1 MNKEVSR
8 KIALYGS
15 RNQIVQAEAALQT
28 IPNLADMSEPEARLK
43 ILRLI
48 EDNDL
53 EADILFDGNAVWNRK
68 KLLKNI
74 RLIKKTNDM
83 NRMSKYLYEFLHLC
97 CGSIAHYNKYGWIC
111 EYPTV
116 GDLKRFFQKNEL
128 GQRVSQ
134 HLPHWKTDAKEIVK
148 AIEEILEIPSEWEIP
163 QYACLG

>member
-1 MNKEVSR
+1 MHKEVSG
-8 KIALYGS
+8 KITLYGS
-15 RNQIVQAEAALQT
+15 GSQITQTEAVLQT
-28 IPNLADMSEPEARLK
+28 IPNLAGMNEPEARLA
-43 ILRLI
+43 ILKLI
-48 EDNDL
+48 EDNNI
-53 EADILFDGNAVWNRK
+53 EADILFDGNTVWNRE

-83 NRMSKYLYEFLHLC
+83 NRMSDYLYKFLHLC
-97 CGSIAHYNKYGWIC
+97 CGSIAHYDKYGWIC

-116 GDLKRFFQKNEL
+116 GDLKRFFQKNEF

-134 HLPHWKTDAKEIVK
+134 YLPHWKTDAKEIVK